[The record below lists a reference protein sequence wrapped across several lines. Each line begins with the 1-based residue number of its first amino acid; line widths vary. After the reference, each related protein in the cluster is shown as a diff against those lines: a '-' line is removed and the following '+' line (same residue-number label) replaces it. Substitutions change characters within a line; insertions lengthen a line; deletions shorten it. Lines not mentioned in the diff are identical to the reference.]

1 MSDCNLFCCKVG
13 HEGIC
18 RRCGEMKKQA
28 QVSLANFFKR
38 GGTVDPPPS
47 GNTTPSVQSSSNG
60 PINQNP
66 AVRKTTRQLPGTVLI
81 QNLNQSRKGS
91 DSSSG
96 GYNRMNFRTVN
107 DGGERSDIDLSKLYK
122 LSVSQKRV
130 LDAIMRRKSVF
141 FTGAAGSC
149 VPSVTEM
156 RRMLFIFISI
166 HIIGTGKS
174 YVVQIL
180 RSVIEALQWEDKI
193 AYTAPTGVA
202 ACNIRGLTIHSWA
215 GVGKASEPIEQ
226 LLPMVLRNSNAC
238 KRWRETEILVI
249 DEISMLSAELFDKL
263 DVIGRRVRNNI
274 NPFGGLQVIVC
285 GDFFQLPPVGLG
297 KTVKFCFEAQAWKS
311 LFEEGRDDGMIILD
325 KVFRQKDDTTFLNLL
340 NEMREGQISIQNQQ
354 LLQRKVEDAQR
365 WMQQEQMEARG
376 GGEGVFQSAS
386 TVANK
391 REKKL
396 TIRPTKLFSTNHDV
410 DQYNMTELERL
421 QKGDGD
427 DDDKEPVIYFAV
439 DQGKDPYLTQIKTG
453 TKAPEKLYLKKGAQV
468 MLLKNLDTERGLVNG
483 ARGTV
488 VDFERSNS
496 RTSFC
501 SLLPVV
507 NFTIIM
513 GSTRSE
519 ERMVLMP
526 ETWEVKLGET

>member
-1 MSDCNLFCCKVG
+1 MNLP
-13 HEGIC
+13 H
-18 RRCGEMKKQA
+18 
-28 QVSLANFFKR
+28 
-38 GGTVDPPPS
+38 
-47 GNTTPSVQSSSNG
+47 
-60 PINQNP
+60 
-66 AVRKTTRQLPGTVLI
+66 
-81 QNLNQSRKGS
+81 
-91 DSSSG
+91 
-96 GYNRMNFRTVN
+96 
-107 DGGERSDIDLSKLYK
+107 IDRIYPRYS
-122 LSVSQKRV
+122 
-130 LDAIMRRKSVF
+130 AI
-141 FTGAAGSC
+141 
-149 VPSVTEM
+149 
-156 RRMLFIFISI
+156 L
-166 HIIGTGKS
+166 GTGKS

-226 LLPMVLRNSNAC
+226 LLPIVLRNSNAC

-274 NPFGGLQVIVC
+274 NPFGGLQIIVC

-311 LFEEGRDDGMIILD
+311 LFEDGRDDGMIILD

-340 NEMREGQISIQNQQ
+340 NEMREGQISMQNQQ

-376 GGEGVFQSAS
+376 DGFFQSAS
-386 TVANK
+386 TVANN

-396 TIRPTKLFSTNHDV
+396 TVRPTKLFSTNHDV

-421 QKGDGD
+421 QKGGGGGAD
-427 DDDKEPVIYFAV
+427 DEDKEPVIYFAV
-439 DQGKDPYLTQIKTG
+439 DQGKDPYLTQIKSG

-488 VDFERSNS
+488 VDFERSNG
-496 RTSFC
+496 RTSFH

-519 ERMVLMP
+519 ERVVLTP